1 MEKKE
6 ACKSGYEVCDTA
18 VMSQPNTLA
27 KWNSRIL
34 DCCIDRRVCLCGT
47 FCSMCLACQMAE
59 RYGECF
65 CLPLLPTTMM
75 MMRTSM
81 RERYNIPGS
90 CRKYVQR
97 ISRRHY
103 KTTKDFSWGPVCR
116 DPEKDMELWCDGL
129 LCRQRCLPLRW
140 QRNTESVSYS
150 LMFHGHI
157 LCCEPAFGSDIT

>member
-6 ACKSGYEVCDTA
+6 ACKSGYGVCDRA
-18 VMSQPNTLA
+18 VMSQPNTPA

-90 CRKYVQR
+90 LIDDWAVHMFC
-97 ISRRHY
+97 
-103 KTTKDFSWGPVCR
+103 GPCA
-116 DPEKDMELWCDGL
+116 
-129 LCRQRCLPLRW
+129 LCQMAREMKHQL
-140 QRNTESVSYS
+140 
-150 LMFHGHI
+150 G
-157 LCCEPAFGSDIT
+157 